1 MKNPFKGF
9 FARKYDATVGK
20 ARMDDYKKVAKE
32 VAQRMSG
39 GKILD
44 VGAGSSYIDIE
55 IARLGNFEIVAL
67 GNSKEVVEIAK
78 RNVSEAGVSQGIE
91 VKLGGAEDLPFNNG
105 AFDFVV
111 SSGSLHFWKAPLD
124 VLEEIYRVLRSGGG
138 GLVSDLRRDALDE
151 EIAEVTKRMG
161 SIFARRKFRKT
172 VKQSYTQR
180 EVERIL
186 RWTGFQ
192 CEVEQRGVDLIIWL
206 KKETPQTRERGREQ
220 SSASYYQQQ
229 GSQWR

>member
-1 MKNPFKGF
+1 
-9 FARKYDATVGK
+9 
-20 ARMDDYKKVAKE
+20 MDDYKKVAKE
-32 VAQRMSG
+32 VAQRISG

-44 VGAGSSYIDIE
+44 IGAGSSYIDIE
-55 IARLGNFEIVAL
+55 IAKLGNFEIVAL

-78 RNVSEAGVSQGIE
+78 RNVSEAGVSHKIE
-91 VKLGGAEDLPFNNG
+91 IKLGGTEDLPFDDG

-111 SSGSLHFWKAPLD
+111 SIGSLRFWKAPLD
-124 VLEEIYRVLRSGGG
+124 VLEEIYRVLRRGGG

-161 SIFARRKFRKT
+161 SIFARRRFRKT

-180 EVERIL
+180 EVEKVL
-186 RWTGFQ
+186 RWTRFQ

-206 KKETPQTRERGREQ
+206 KKETPQTREWKREQ
-220 SSASYYQQQ
+220 SSVSYHQQQ
-229 GSQWR
+229 VSWW